1 MIDGRL
7 IRRESG
13 ITSTAR
19 TKSRINVQEIE
30 GNYHE
35 QNRKIPKNGRE
46 HKKEKEKTERR
57 KREPTSKKGKRGNN
71 ERKKNMYVVYKSP
84 ATWYTQGRSRHKHL

>member
-46 HKKEKEKTERR
+46 HKKEKEVHGR
-57 KREPTSKKGKRGNN
+57 KIHIKYHAHKKRGTFIQ
-71 ERKKNMYVVYKSP
+71 EFK
-84 ATWYTQGRSRHKHL
+84 